1 MLVGRGVSRRA
12 GTGAQEVG
20 QTADRW
26 PSAGPSGTLAAL
38 ILFSLADR
46 SMASQIRIIGGQ
58 WKRSVLPVPERDGL
72 RPTPDRVR
80 ETLFNWLGQSVDG
93 WRCLDVFAGTGAL
106 GLEAASRGAAKVVLL
121 EQDPGLVRQLQD
133 SVRRLKGQ
141 GIVDVIRTDAERW
154 LKQMLPVPQDLILLD
169 PPFRAGWVARIL
181 PAVLP
186 WRASDGLIYVE
197 SDEALSDA
205 WLAQQGIDGLRV
217 IRAGRAGQVHYHLLA
232 AA

>member
-1 MLVGRGVSRRA
+1 
-12 GTGAQEVG
+12 
-20 QTADRW
+20 
-26 PSAGPSGTLAAL
+26 
-38 ILFSLADR
+38 
-46 SMASQIRIIGGQ
+46 MASQIRIIGGQ
-58 WKRSVLPVPERDGL
+58 WKRSVLPVPDRDGL

-121 EQDPGLVRQLQD
+121 EQDAGLVRHLQD
-133 SVRRLKGQ
+133 SVRRLNGQ
-141 GIVDVIRTDAERW
+141 AIVDVVRTDAERW
-154 LKQMLPVPQDLILLD
+154 LRQMPLVPQDLILLD

-181 PAVLP
+181 PTVLP
-186 WRASDGLIYVE
+186 WRSSDGLIYVE
-197 SDEALSDA
+197 SDEALSDQA
-205 WLAQQGIDGLRV
+205 LREQGIDGLRV